1 MIGNK
6 NDEDEEEHDIEM
18 EEENSPPE
26 FYENG
31 DPSESDGNPLEA
43 IEDDCTM
50 RLVAH
55 TKNVVFLCVSP
66 SRRWLASGSEVGLK
80 CKN

>member
-6 NDEDEEEHDIEM
+6 SDEDEEECEAIEM
-18 EEENSPPE
+18 EEENSQPE

-31 DPSESDGNPLEA
+31 DDTSDGGNPFEA

-50 RLVAH
+50 RLIAH
-55 TKNVVFLCVSP
+55 TKNVVSLCVSP
-66 SRRWLASGSEVGLK
+66 SRRWLASGSEV
-80 CKN
+80 